1 MYETEYNEKRYCFFD
16 DHMTINGVSI
26 PYERMTDIVH
36 RSGDAP
42 AFVFTYHDLKHGENR
57 NRDLS
62 AQAEAAQVCL
72 DLIVGHLMREDFS
85 QYLNVFLREE
95 KAQELDSASV

>member
-42 AFVFTYHDLKHGENR
+42 AFVFTYHDLKHGDRRFAMPYSPE
-57 NRDLS
+57 DLPKILPYLKKAS
-62 AQAEAAQVCL
+62 AFAEQT
-72 DLIVGHLMREDFS
+72 IEQG
-85 QYLNVFLREE
+85 EE
-95 KAQELDSASV
+95 PKASVFVIRPS